1 MLLSSIRSLNRK
13 WFCPLEKFEVF
24 QQYMPKADI
33 RRSAIDELK
42 DAWSSVN
49 NCK

>member
-1 MLLSSIRSLNRK
+1 MDGSN
-13 WFCPLEKFEVF
+13 V
-24 QQYMPKADI
+24 PKANI